1 MRNRAFSA
9 IAAILSILL
18 LVGTPA
24 KAGPVAISEVIQV
37 LNSQLGPP
45 ELRLRSVSTNS
56 ATLASGV
63 KGSVQHGV
71 VNQSTDNSI
80 DNPGAL
86 GAPTTSLDSLFS
98 GMRVGTDAPQIG
110 IDVIDLGDVDGT
122 VCDCGEIVSGGGVP
136 KWPLLLLAAI
146 PLLFIHGSGDSQPPD
161 SPPVPQNNIVIPNP
175 TPTPTP
181 IPTPPRAPEVP
192 EPASLFLFG
201 TGLAAFGAGLRRR
214 YAKGKLAAELAAK
227 KEV

>member
-18 LVGTPA
+18 LAGTPA
-24 KAGPVAISEVIQV
+24 KAGPVALSEVIQV
-37 LNSQLGPP
+37 LSSQLGPP

-63 KGSVQHGV
+63 KGSVK
-71 VNQSTDNSI
+71 QSTDNSI
-80 DNPGAL
+80 DNPEAL

-98 GMRVGTDAPQIG
+98 GMRVGTSARQIG
-110 IDVIDLGDVDGT
+110 VDVIDLGDVEGT
-122 VCDCGEIVSGGGVP
+122 VCDCGEIVGGGGAP
-136 KWPLLLLAAI
+136 KWPLILLAAI
-146 PLLFIHGSGDSQPPD
+146 PLFFIHGSSDSRPPD
-161 SPPVPQNNIVIPNP
+161 SPPVPRDNIEIP

-181 IPTPPRAPEVP
+181 TPTPPRAPEVP
-192 EPASLFLFG
+192 EPGSLFLFG

-214 YAKGKLAAELAAK
+214 YAKGKLAAEIAAT